1 MDGNMGRFRGGSQ
14 GAEGGKKV
22 SKGQQDRDNK
32 EARLGLK
39 WGKCGGVTEHKI
51 GVLAAVSLYIPIG
64 YKRFSMRGL
73 PHFS

>member
-1 MDGNMGRFRGGSQ
+1 MDGNMGRFGGGSQ

-22 SKGQQDRDNK
+22 SKGQQDRDK
-32 EARLGLK
+32 KAARKCLK
-39 WGKCGGVTEHKI
+39 WGKSGGVNEDQN
-51 GVLAAVSLYIPIG
+51 GVLTVISLFISIG